1 MNWIYDNQLSIRL
14 ICFLGTLLIILFWES
29 MAPRRSFRIKR
40 KSRWPFNLSISAI
53 NVLCLKLVFVIT
65 ATDLAQIAQSHGW
78 GLLNWLSVTQWT
90 AIILSA
96 VLLDLAIYWQ
106 HRIFHLVPFFWRFH
120 KVHHVDQA
128 FDVTTGTRFHPLE
141 SIFSMA
147 LKLMV
152 ILLIGAHPIGVL
164 IFEVLLN
171 CCAMFNHGNI
181 TLPKKMDKLIRTFIV
196 TPDMHRVH
204 HSTIVRETNSN
215 YGFSISLWDFIFKSY
230 TKAPSLG
237 QNEMIFG
244 VEEYQ
249 DQKYLKIKELLLL
262 PFR

>member
-1 MNWIYDNQLSIRL
+1 
-14 ICFLGTLLIILFWES
+14 
-29 MAPRRSFRIKR
+29 
-40 KSRWPFNLSISAI
+40 
-53 NVLCLKLVFVIT
+53 
-65 ATDLAQIAQSHGW
+65 
-78 GLLNWLSVTQWT
+78 
-90 AIILSA
+90 
-96 VLLDLAIYWQ
+96 
-106 HRIFHLVPFFWRFH
+106 
-120 KVHHVDQA
+120 
-128 FDVTTGTRFHPLE
+128 
-141 SIFSMA
+141 MA